1 MLQYLTTFPVSTAA
15 QHRRSLPPD
24 AWHTSHCRASSLAVA
39 CSGCSGSATAS
50 EGDGSEGGT
59 LSAELSS
66 VTAAGDDG
74 SEGDTLLAVPSSV
87 TSPEGGGMSLR
98 VSRRGSARSA
108 AASSARSVA
117 SSGGGWP
124 SVRSSSARSAAVW
137 CSLVEGPTTPYI
149 HNATANATMASRVL
163 TMFCA
168 LSKLS
173 TTSAR
178 VMLFEPVKN
187 GGPQKTIKQTKSGFN

>member
-1 MLQYLTTFPVSTAA
+1 M
-15 QHRRSLPPD
+15 
-24 AWHTSHCRASSLAVA
+24 AVA

-74 SEGDTLLAVPSSV
+74 SEGDTLLAVPSSF

-168 LSKLS
+168 LSM
-173 TTSAR
+173 SANQR
-178 VMLFEPVKN
+178 PASVAPEPVPDQIRSDTD
-187 GGPQKTIKQTKSGFN
+187 GVPPHHAEPPHQGRVVRGTQGRRGWVATVSCAVLFF